1 MPYSMQQ
8 TQTQQPKAA
17 QRQQHAASK
26 NTYSR
31 DSVLSNEKDEPKM
44 TKARCILRRRCRYL
58 QCVRDGEGGAAVA
71 APIKPETKTRNQ
83 NQNQTKAHETC
94 PTQCNKRKSQQPKA
108 MQPQQHDVSKTT
120 YSRDSKLSNE
130 KDEPKMTKARCNL
143 RRRCRYLQCVRD
155 GEGGAAAAAPIK
167 PETKTKTKTK
177 IKQKRM
183 KYALLNATNAK
194 LSSRKQCNHNNT
206 LYPKTLT
213 VEIQFFQMRKMNQ
226 R

>member
-8 TQTQQPKAA
+8 TQPQQPKAT
-17 QRQQHAASK
+17 QRQQHAVSK
-26 NTYSR
+26 HTYRR
-31 DSVLSNEKDEPKM
+31 DTVLSNEKDEPKM
-44 TKARCILRRRCRYL
+44 TKARCNLRRRCRSL

-71 APIKPETKTRNQ
+71 APIKPETKT
-83 NQNQTKAHETC
+83 K
-94 PTQCNKRKSQQPKA
+94 
-108 MQPQQHDVSKTT
+108 
-120 YSRDSKLSNE
+120 
-130 KDEPKMTKARCNL
+130 
-143 RRRCRYLQCVRD
+143 
-155 GEGGAAAAAPIK
+155 I
-167 PETKTKTKTK
+167 KTK

-183 KYALLNATNAK
+183 KHALLNATNAN